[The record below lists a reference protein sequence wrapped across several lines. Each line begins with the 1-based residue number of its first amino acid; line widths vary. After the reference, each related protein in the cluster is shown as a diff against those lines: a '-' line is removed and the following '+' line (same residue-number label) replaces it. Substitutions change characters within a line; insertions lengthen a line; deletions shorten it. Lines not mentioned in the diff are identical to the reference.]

1 MRTPRRGVTLKNAQD
16 VGPPRDATDID
27 LTFFAIYF
35 GGPAVLLVVLTIWV
49 LWKPLLAVVLAPP
62 DAARRDLAY
71 RIRAIGYP
79 VEVVK
84 DVLRVKVDSIA
95 QLKLRLRAG
104 ARGTEIR
111 YEVDATNVGWSLVLI
126 TGLITY
132 LAIIAVGV
140 SIAIHLRA
148 RGFARSRV
156 APLLDDPPLGTLPPA
171 DVRSLLLEGLSEAQR
186 LSQEALDYEREARQ
200 NAIGIVLLA
209 GLVVWGVVFAG
220 LAIELPL
227 QLPDPLASAAI
238 LASFLSG
245 LTVVLGSWLVYLR
258 RSPRIREL
266 EQDANLY
273 RTAWMGQ
280 RLPGSAAGEPRAN
293 LEMLLRAATRSPL
306 WREIRA
312 SRRFWHDP
320 VAGLMM
326 FILGYGAIFLPFLAI
341 LGVGLPWEWRAFL
354 GVFGAA
360 FAAGGIWFVR
370 SWIREIQDQDDRDR
384 RTWEERRA
392 AIEAE
397 LWRILSG

>member
-1 MRTPRRGVTLKNAQD
+1 MA
-16 VGPPRDATDID
+16 ID
-27 LTFFAIYF
+27 LTFFAVYF
-35 GGPAVLLVVLTIWV
+35 GGPVVLLVLLAIWV
-49 LWKPLLAVVLAPP
+49 LRKPLLAVVSAPP

-71 RIRAIGYP
+71 RIREIGYP

-84 DVLRVKVDSIA
+84 DVLRVKVDSMA

-111 YEVDATNVGWSLVLI
+111 YEVDATSAGWSIVLI
-126 TGLITY
+126 TGLFSY
-132 LAIIAVGV
+132 LAVIAVGV
-140 SIAIHLRA
+140 SIVIHLRA
-148 RGFARSRV
+148 RRFARSRV
-156 APLLDDPPLGTLPPA
+156 TPLLDNPPLGTLPPR

-200 NAIGIVLLA
+200 NAIGIVLVL
-209 GLVVWGVVFAG
+209 GLVIWGVVFAG
-220 LAIELPL
+220 LAMAVPVP
-227 QLPDPLASAAI
+227 LPDSVASAAI
-238 LASFLSG
+238 LATFLSG

-266 EQDANLY
+266 EQDANFY

-280 RLPGSAAGEPRAN
+280 TLSSSAPVEPRAN

-341 LGVGLPWEWRAFL
+341 LGVGLPWEWRAVL
-354 GVFGAA
+354 GAAGAA
-360 FAAGGIWFVR
+360 FAGGGIWFVR
-370 SWIREIQDQDDRDR
+370 SWIREIQDQDDQDR

>member
-1 MRTPRRGVTLKNAQD
+1 
-16 VGPPRDATDID
+16 
-27 LTFFAIYF
+27 
-35 GGPAVLLVVLTIWV
+35 
-49 LWKPLLAVVLAPP
+49 
-62 DAARRDLAY
+62 
-71 RIRAIGYP
+71 
-79 VEVVK
+79 
-84 DVLRVKVDSIA
+84 
-95 QLKLRLRAG
+95 
-104 ARGTEIR
+104 
-111 YEVDATNVGWSLVLI
+111 
-126 TGLITY
+126 
-132 LAIIAVGV
+132 
-140 SIAIHLRA
+140 
-148 RGFARSRV
+148 
-156 APLLDDPPLGTLPPA
+156 
-171 DVRSLLLEGLSEAQR
+171 
-186 LSQEALDYEREARQ
+186 
-200 NAIGIVLLA
+200 
-209 GLVVWGVVFAG
+209 
-220 LAIELPL
+220 
-227 QLPDPLASAAI
+227 

>member
-1 MRTPRRGVTLKNAQD
+1 MA
-16 VGPPRDATDID
+16 ID
-27 LTFFAIYF
+27 GTFFAIYF
-35 GGPAVLLVVLTIWV
+35 GGPVVLLVVLAIWV
-49 LWKPLLAVVLAPP
+49 LRRPLLAVVSAPP

-71 RIRAIGYP
+71 RIRANGYP

-84 DVLRVKVDSIA
+84 DVLRVKVDSLA
-95 QLKLRLRAG
+95 QLKLHLRAG

-126 TGLITY
+126 TGLISY
-132 LAIIAVGV
+132 LTIIAVGV
-140 SIAIHLRA
+140 SVAIHLRA
-148 RGFARSRV
+148 RRFARSRV
-156 APLLDDPPLGTLPPA
+156 TPLLDNPPLGTLPPA

-186 LSQEALDYEREARQ
+186 LSQEAFDYEREARQ
-200 NAIGIVLLA
+200 NAIGIVL
-209 GLVVWGVVFAG
+209 VVGVIIWGFVFAG
-220 LAIELPL
+220 LAAWIPLELPN
-227 QLPDPLASAAI
+227 PLTSAAI

-280 RLPGSAAGEPRAN
+280 TIPGSAAGEPRAN
-293 LEMLLRAATRSPL
+293 LEMLLRAATRSPF

-341 LGVGLPWEWRAFL
+341 LGVGLPWAWRAFL
-354 GVFGAA
+354 GAFGAA

-392 AIEAE
+392 SIEAE

>member
-1 MRTPRRGVTLKNAQD
+1 V
-16 VGPPRDATDID
+16 V
-27 LTFFAIYF
+27 
-35 GGPAVLLVVLTIWV
+35 PA
-49 LWKPLLAVVLAPP
+49 AP

-71 RIRAIGYP
+71 RIRSIGYP

-95 QLKLRLRAG
+95 KLKFHLRPSK
-104 ARGTEIR
+104 RGTEIR
-111 YEVDATNVGWSLVLI
+111 YEVDATNAGWSIVLV
-126 TGLITY
+126 TGLISY
-132 LAIIAVGV
+132 LTIIAVGV
-140 SIAIHLRA
+140 GIAIHMRA
-148 RGFARSRV
+148 RRFARSRV
-156 APLLDDPPLGTLPPA
+156 VPLLGNPPLGTLPPA

-200 NAIGIVLLA
+200 NAIGLILFA
-209 GLVVWGVVFAG
+209 GLILWVIVFAG
-220 LAIELPL
+220 FTTAVPV
-227 QLPDPLASAAI
+227 QLPDPIVSAAI
-238 LASFLSG
+238 LATFLSG
-245 LTVVLGSWLVYLR
+245 LTVVLGSWFLYLR
-258 RSPRIREL
+258 RSPKIREL
-266 EQDANLY
+266 EKDANLY
-273 RTAWMGQ
+273 QGAWKGQ
-280 RLPGSAAGEPRAN
+280 TFPRPGTGEPRAS

-341 LGVGLPWEWRAFL
+341 LGVGLPWEWRAVL
-354 GVFGAA
+354 GAAGAA
-360 FAAGGIWFVR
+360 FAGGGIWFVR
-370 SWIREIQDQDDRDR
+370 SWIREIQDQDDQDR

>member
-1 MRTPRRGVTLKNAQD
+1 
-16 VGPPRDATDID
+16 
-27 LTFFAIYF
+27 
-35 GGPAVLLVVLTIWV
+35 V

>member
-1 MRTPRRGVTLKNAQD
+1 MAM
-16 VGPPRDATDID
+16 D
-27 LTFFAIYF
+27 LTFFAIYL
-35 GGPAVLLVVLTIWV
+35 GGPAVLLVVLGIWAV
-49 LWKPLLAVVLAPP
+49 RKPLLAVVPAPP

-84 DVLRVKVDSIA
+84 DVLRVKVDSMA
-95 QLKLRLRAG
+95 QLKIRLRAG
-104 ARGTEIR
+104 AHGTEIR
-111 YEVDATNVGWSLVLI
+111 YEVDATNVGWSVVLI
-126 TGLITY
+126 TGMITY
-132 LAIIAVGV
+132 VAIVAVGI
-140 SIAIHLRA
+140 SIVIHLRA
-148 RGFARSRV
+148 RRFARSHV
-156 APLLDDPPLGTLPPA
+156 AALIDNPPLGTLPPA

-186 LSQEALDYEREARQ
+186 LSQEAFDYEREARQ
-200 NAIGIVLLA
+200 NAIGIVL
-209 GLVVWGVVFAG
+209 VVGVVIWGVVFAG
-220 LAIELPL
+220 GANAVPVPLPNSF
-227 QLPDPLASAAI
+227 ASAAI

-245 LTVVLGSWLVYLR
+245 LTIVLGSWLVYLR

-266 EQDANLY
+266 EQDANFY
-273 RTAWMGQ
+273 RTAWMAQ
-280 RLPGSAAGEPRAN
+280 TPPGSAAVEPRAN
-293 LEMLLRAATRSPL
+293 LEILLRAATRSPL

-341 LGVGLPWEWRAFL
+341 FGVALPWEYRAFL
-354 GVFGAA
+354 GVLGTA
-360 FAAGGIWFVR
+360 FAGGGVWFVR
-370 SWIREIQDQDDRDR
+370 SWIREIHDQDNRDR